1 MSMMFRDKVV
11 VFGQGNTRVIWNTYI
26 ASMLAYATA
35 LTVVV
40 WGFIII
46 SRYFDKS
53 KNVYWLTIGLFVSE
67 RG

>member
-46 SRYFDKS
+46 SRHFDKS